1 MPNREFYG
9 WKLLSALWVVVFINL
24 AFPIY
29 GSSFINT
36 IMMQDL
42 HLDRKTLGLLVSLF
56 TIMSGL
62 PGPLVALCVNRFGI
76 RRTLFGG
83 SLLIVAGS
91 VCMATVVHNGLHAA
105 LAFGVLVGT
114 GVAAGGMIGA
124 QAGLARWFVR
134 RRALALAIISTAS
147 GMGGFLASPLL
158 NRLIT
163 AFGGNWRIGWWFMAV
178 LSCIAALA
186 ALIFVKESPADL
198 NQEPDG
204 GMPAVEGSLALNAPK
219 KRGAVHITQ
228 EEWSVRG
235 ALKGNTY
242 WVMMFC
248 QMGMSC
254 GYTAFLAHGIIHLQD
269 LGHSRSAGAL
279 APSMM
284 AFAGL
289 FAKAFI
295 GFYGDRIDP
304 RYIWAGLVAF
314 FGLGQ
319 LLLVNADTQF
329 LLIAASSC
337 MGIGFGGSVVAL
349 AAVLSNYYGIKPF
362 ATLAGVAI
370 AINTTFSS
378 ITPSAAGWLYDR
390 GYGYAGVFY
399 LLAGWCF
406 LGAVILFFLKPPVR
420 GLQVQTP

>member
-1 MPNREFYG
+1 MSNREFYG
-9 WKLLSALWVVVFINL
+9 WKLLSVLWVVVFINL

-62 PGPLVALCVNRFGI
+62 PGPLVAFCVNRFGV
-76 RRTLFGG
+76 RRTLVGG
-83 SLLIVAGS
+83 SFLIVAGS

-124 QAGLARWFVR
+124 QSGLARWFVR
-134 RRALALAIISTAS
+134 RRALALSIISTAS
-147 GMGGFLASPLL
+147 GIGGFLASPLL

-163 AFGGNWRIGWWFMAV
+163 ACGGNWRIGWWFMAA
-178 LSCIAALA
+178 LSCIAAVA
-186 ALIFVKESPADL
+186 ALIFVKERPADL

-204 GMPAVEGSLALNAPK
+204 GMPAAEMNPGK

-235 ALKGNTY
+235 ALSGTTY

-269 LGHSRSAGAL
+269 LGHSRSDGAL

-289 FAKAFI
+289 FAKVFI
-295 GFYGDRIDP
+295 GLFGDRIDP
-304 RYIWAGLVAF
+304 RYIWAGLVAS

-319 LLLVNADTQF
+319 FLLVNASSQL

-337 MGIGFGGSVVAL
+337 MGIGFGGGVVAM

-362 ATLAGVAI
+362 ATLAGVAV
-370 AINTTFSS
+370 AINTTLSS
-378 ITPSAAGWLYDR
+378 IAPSIAGWMYDKGL
-390 GYGYAGVFY
+390 GYSGVFY
-399 LLAGWCF
+399 SLAGWCF
-406 LGAVILFFLKPPVR
+406 LGAAILFVLRPPVLK
-420 GLQVQTP
+420 LQKQLP